1 MAPITRDRTN
11 AHVRSSTHGSGS
23 HTTQPPG
30 RITFPWYDRRVI
42 FTVLNEFQDNPAAL
56 LAFLAAWAV
65 AMVTGLAFHEFCH
78 AWSAY
83 QLGDDYAAR
92 QGRLSLNPLRHLDP
106 MGSILLLVVGI
117 GWAKPTPV
125 IPSRLRY
132 GPVRGGAIV
141 SAAGPLS
148 NFVIAAIA
156 ALPLK
161 AGWIDSVG
169 SFGDIGSA
177 SAMETLGLF
186 LQFIIFLNV
195 ILGVFNL
202 IPIPPLDGFD
212 VIQPILPRE
221 VRAMLAPMRQWGFGI
236 LMILFILPFATGG
249 AINPLGDTIRTL
261 SDFVF
266 RIVA

>member
-1 MAPITRDRTN
+1 
-11 AHVRSSTHGSGS
+11 
-23 HTTQPPG
+23 
-30 RITFPWYDRRVI
+30 VI
-42 FTVLNEFQDNPAAL
+42 FTVFNEFEDNPAAL
-56 LAFLAAWAV
+56 LAFMAAWVV
-65 AMVTGLAFHEFCH
+65 AIVTGLAFHEFCH

-83 QLGDDYAAR
+83 QLGDDFAAR
-92 QGRLSLNPLRHLDP
+92 QGRLTLNPLKHLDP
-106 MGSILLLVVGI
+106 IGSVLLLVVGI

-169 SFGDIGSA
+169 SFSAIGEA
-177 SAMETLGLF
+177 SALETVGLF
-186 LQFIIFLNV
+186 LQFVIFLNV
-195 ILGVFNL
+195 LLGIFNL

-212 VIQPILPRE
+212 VIQPALPRE
-221 VRAMLAPMRQWGFGI
+221 VRQMLAPMRQWGMAL
-236 LMILFILPFATGG
+236 LMILFILPLATGG
-249 AINPLGDTIRTL
+249 RINPLGEIISGASR
-261 SDFVF
+261 FVF

>member
-1 MAPITRDRTN
+1 M
-11 AHVRSSTHGSGS
+11 
-23 HTTQPPG
+23 
-30 RITFPWYDRRVI
+30 I
-42 FTVLNEFQDNPAAL
+42 FVVLREFQDNPAAL
-56 LAFLAAWAV
+56 IAFVAAWMV
-65 AMVTGLAFHEFCH
+65 AIVTGLAFHEFCH

-92 QGRLSLNPLRHLDP
+92 QGRMTLNPVKHLDP
-106 MGSILLLVVGI
+106 IGSILLLVVGF

-125 IPSRLRY
+125 IPSRLKY

-141 SAAGPLS
+141 SLAGPLS

-161 AGWIDSVG
+161 AGWIDSIA
-169 SFGDIGSA
+169 SFDDIGSA
-177 SAMETLGLF
+177 TTMETIGLF

-195 ILGVFNL
+195 LLGIFNL

-212 VIQPILPRE
+212 VIQPALPRE
-221 VRAMLAPMRQWGFGI
+221 VRAMLQPLRQWGPGL

-249 AINPLGDTIRTL
+249 AVNPLGTIIGTV
-261 SDFVF
+261 SDVVF
-266 RIVA
+266 DIVA

>member
-1 MAPITRDRTN
+1 M
-11 AHVRSSTHGSGS
+11 
-23 HTTQPPG
+23 
-30 RITFPWYDRRVI
+30 I
-42 FTVLNEFQDNPAAL
+42 FIVLREFQDNPAAL
-56 LAFLAAWAV
+56 FAFVAAWVV
-65 AMVTGLAFHEFCH
+65 AIVTGLAFHEFCH

-92 QGRLSLNPLRHLDP
+92 QGRMTLNPLKHLDP
-106 MGSILLLVVGI
+106 IGSVLLLVVGI

-161 AGWIDSVG
+161 VGWIDSVA
-169 SFGDIGSA
+169 SFDDIGSA
-177 SAMETLGLF
+177 TAMETVGLF
-186 LQFIIFLNV
+186 LQFIIFMNV
-195 ILGVFNL
+195 LLGVFNL

-212 VIQPILPRE
+212 VIQPALPRE
-221 VRAMLAPMRQWGFGI
+221 VRQALQPMRQWGMGI
-236 LMILFILPFATGG
+236 LMILFILPLATGG
-249 AINPLGDTIRTL
+249 NINPLGTFIGAA
-261 SDFVF
+261 SDLVF
-266 RIVA
+266 RIIA